1 MKKRV
6 TALLLSLGLMS
17 TLTVSA
23 VSSDTSGV
31 TPQIA
36 KAYLNVVDQQVNRY
50 GGYTTTKDYPMDAGF
65 AGGFVRDFDR
75 DGTPELYVVGVEQPY
90 QDYAQKAYEQIWTW
104 TGNRAKLL
112 CEEEYDAFGIRAM
125 NHSML
130 CIVDGITYYRKGYSG
145 YPGPGSGYHNNGKV
159 CSVQGSSWKEIMSYY
174 WYDPDDGFAPNETT
188 TYEITVNGMT
198 KSYYSE
204 AAYLSE
210 IEKYVGKSPEIL
222 VHEGAGFL
230 SIGFNPNGR
239 ALRNQLSQLA
249 ANQPSSWAKAEV
261 DAAKAAGL
269 VPALTGNPGYQNSI
283 TRQQFAELVVT
294 LVEQATGKTLEAAPA
309 DTFSDCTS
317 LAVRKAS
324 AAGIVNGMGDGLFAP
339 GQTTNRE
346 QIATMVNRAIQY
358 IKAETGTDLTPVKGS
373 ISKFAD
379 KSSVSSWA
387 VEGVGALA
395 ANGIMNGTSSTQL
408 SPKATCT
415 VEQSILLSFRTFE
428 KLP

>member
-23 VSSDTSGV
+23 VGNDMSGV

-50 GGYTTTKDYPMDAGF
+50 GGYTTTKDFPMDPGF

-75 DGTPELYVVGVEQPY
+75 DGTPEMYVISYYRDLY
-90 QDYAQKAYEQIWTW
+90 DYATCAKEQIWTW
-104 TGNRAKLL
+104 SGSGAKLL
-112 CEEEYDAFGIRAM
+112 YENEMSCY
-125 NHSML
+125 NYH
-130 CIVDGITYYRKGYSG
+130 DGEASELYVLNGKTYYHVTSDGGGGGYYCG
-145 YPGPGSGYHNNGKV
+145 NGTV
-159 CSVQGSSWKEIMSYY
+159 YSVQGTAWKAEISHYY
-174 WYDPDDGFAPNETT
+174 ENHDGVPPGFGPQENVFYTERDGKRTNYA
-188 TYEITVNGMT
+188 
-198 KSYYSE
+198 SE
-204 AAYLSE
+204 DAMRAAIAAY
-210 IEKYVGKSPEIL
+210 KSKDKVQMFIP
-222 VHEGAGFL
+222 GAGCV
-230 SIGFNPNGR
+230 SIGFTPNGR
-239 ALRNQLSQLA
+239 TLRNQLSQLA

-261 DAAKAAGL
+261 EAATAAGL
-269 VPALTGNPGYQNSI
+269 VPALTGSPGYQNSI

-294 LVEQATGKTLEAAPA
+294 LVEKSVGNSLEAAPA
-309 DTFSDCTS
+309 GTFSDCDS

-324 AAGIVNGMGDGLFAP
+324 AAGIVNGMGGGLFAP
-339 GQTTNRE
+339 NQTTNRE
-346 QIATMVNRAIQY
+346 QIATMVNRAIQV

-428 KLP
+428 KMP

>member
-17 TLTVSA
+17 TQTVSA
-23 VSSDTSGV
+23 VGNDVSAV

-36 KAYLNVVDQQVNRY
+36 KAYLDIVKQQTSVY
-50 GGYTTTKDYPMDAGF
+50 GGTAVENTNIWGEVSYTGGF
-65 AGGFVRDFDR
+65 AGGLVRDFDQN
-75 DGTPELYVVGVEQPY
+75 GTPELYLIGSKEGNVT
-90 QDYAQKAYEQIWTW
+90 DQIWTW
-104 TGNRAKLL
+104 DGNKAKKLAENSCGDNL
-112 CEEEYDAFGIRAM
+112 ASWFKETTL
-125 NHSML
+125 H
-130 CIVDGITYYRKGYSG
+130 IVNGKTYYHTLTF
-145 YPGPGSGYHNNGKV
+145 GSHMFLVDCGAGGIYTVEGTK
-159 CSVQGSSWKEIMSYY
+159 WKEILSYNY
-174 WYDPDDGFAPNETT
+174 NIYDEYDPYGNEDEFYT
-188 TYEITVNGMT
+188 TVNGKKVEYSSKAALMREIAKYQSDSCVLLAGDVGLSFVNWMDLKAELE
-198 KSYYSE
+198 KSAS
-204 AAYLSE
+204 
-210 IEKYVGKSPEIL
+210 
-222 VHEGAGFL
+222 
-230 SIGFNPNGR
+230 
-239 ALRNQLSQLA
+239 
-249 ANQPSSWAKAEV
+249 NQPSSWAKAEV

-269 VPALTGNPGYQNSI
+269 VPALTGNPGYQTSI

-294 LVEQATGKTLEAAPA
+294 LVEKAVGHSLEAAPA
-309 DTFSDCTS
+309 GTFSDCTN

-339 GQTTNRE
+339 NQTTNRE

-358 IKAETGTDLTPVKGS
+358 IKAETGTDLTPMKGS

-428 KLP
+428 KMP

>member
-31 TPQIA
+31 TPQMA
-36 KAYLNVVDQQVNRY
+36 KAYLNVVDQQVQKY
-50 GGYTTTKDYPMDAGF
+50 GGYAQKGTYEWTNGVV
-65 AGGFVRDFDR
+65 GGLIRDFDR
-75 DGTPELYVVGVEQPY
+75 NGVPELFLWSVGDRYSVLEGL
-90 QDYAQKAYEQIWTW
+90 WTW
-104 TGNRAKLL
+104 DGNRAKQL
-112 CEEEYDAFGIRAM
+112 YDGKVEAPGHAGGSETFY
-125 NHSML
+125 L
-130 CIVDGITYYRKGYSG
+130 VDGKLYCHTEYLDARADSWGADGWIYSLQNGEWREVLLYGWTDAYEGNPYGYRDRYGITKNGVYTEMSKSTFFAKLETYKSNDSLEVLAGASG
-145 YPGPGSGYHNNGKV
+145 FQIKV
-159 CSVQGSSWKEIMSYY
+159 PVKAQ
-174 WYDPDDGFAPNETT
+174 N
-188 TYEITVNGMT
+188 
-198 KSYYSE
+198 
-204 AAYLSE
+204 
-210 IEKYVGKSPEIL
+210 
-222 VHEGAGFL
+222 
-230 SIGFNPNGR
+230 
-239 ALRNQLSQLA
+239 LRNQLSQLA

-283 TRQQFAELVVT
+283 TRQQFAELVVA
-294 LVEQATGKTLEAAPA
+294 LVEQATGETLTAAPA

-339 GQTTNRE
+339 SQTTNRE

>member
-1 MKKRV
+1 
-6 TALLLSLGLMS
+6 
-17 TLTVSA
+17 
-23 VSSDTSGV
+23 
-31 TPQIA
+31 
-36 KAYLNVVDQQVNRY
+36 
-50 GGYTTTKDYPMDAGF
+50 MDPGF
-65 AGGFVRDFDR
+65 AGGFVRDFDQN
-75 DGTPELYVVGVEQPY
+75 GTPELYVVGVEHQ
-90 QDYAQKAYEQIWTW
+90 QKAYEQIWTW
-104 TGNRAKLL
+104 TGNRVKLL
-112 CEEEYDAFGIRAM
+112 CEEEYDAYGIRAWDWSSFHIINGVM
-125 NHSML
+125 
-130 CIVDGITYYRKGYSG
+130 YYHKGYAG
-145 YPGPGSGYHNNGKV
+145 FPGVGSGYHDYGTV
-159 CSVQGSSWKEIMSYY
+159 YTVQDSSWKEVMSYY
-174 WYDPDDGFAPNETT
+174 WYDPDDGFAPNEPT
-188 TYEITVNGMT
+188 TYEITVNGIK
-198 KSYYSE
+198 KSYYNE
-204 AAYLSE
+204 AVYLSE
-210 IEKYVGKSPEIL
+210 VEKYVGKDPVYLAS
-222 VHEGAGFL
+222 EGGGCMN
-230 SIGFNPNGR
+230 IGFTPNGR
-239 ALRNQLSQLA
+239 TLRNQLSQLA

-261 DAAKAAGL
+261 EAAKAAGL
-269 VPALTGNPGYQNSI
+269 VPALTGNPGYQTSI

-309 DTFSDCTS
+309 GTFSDCTN

-339 GQTTNRE
+339 NQTTNRE

-428 KLP
+428 KMP

>member
-6 TALLLSLGLMS
+6 TALLLCLGLMS

-23 VSSDTSGV
+23 VGNDMSGV

-36 KAYLNVVDQQVNRY
+36 KAYLNVVDQQVQKY
-50 GGYTTTKDYPMDAGF
+50 GGYSQKTDYEWTNGVI
-65 AGGFVRDFDR
+65 GGLIRDFDQN
-75 DGTPELYVVGVEQPY
+75 GVPELFLWSVEEPLFTR
-90 QDYAQKAYEQIWTW
+90 EGLWTW
-104 TGNRAKLL
+104 DGNRAKQL
-112 CEEEYDAFGIRAM
+112 YDGEVSPAGHYGGAEIFY
-125 NHSML
+125 N
-130 CIVDGITYYRKGYSG
+130 VDGKLYRHIEYMDGSYGWFGASG
-145 YPGPGSGYHNNGKV
+145 EVYGLQNGKWTEV
-159 CSVQGSSWKEIMSYY
+159 LSYGWADYDELNPYGFKDHYSITQNGHDTEMSETAF
-174 WYDPDDGFAPNETT
+174 FA
-188 TYEITVNGMT
+188 
-198 KSYYSE
+198 K
-204 AAYLSE
+204 L
-210 IEKYVGKSPEIL
+210 EKYKSNDSIEVL
-222 VHEGAGFL
+222 EGMGFQ
-230 SIGFNPNGR
+230 SIHVPVK
-239 ALRNQLSQLA
+239 AQTLRNQLSQLA

-261 DAAKAAGL
+261 EAAKAAGL

-294 LVEQATGKTLEAAPA
+294 LVEQAIGKTLEAAPA
-309 DTFSDCTS
+309 GTFSDCDS

-324 AAGIVNGMGDGLFAP
+324 AAGIVNGMGEGLFAP

-379 KSSVSSWA
+379 RSSVSSWA

-395 ANGIMNGTSSTQL
+395 ANGIMNGTSATQL